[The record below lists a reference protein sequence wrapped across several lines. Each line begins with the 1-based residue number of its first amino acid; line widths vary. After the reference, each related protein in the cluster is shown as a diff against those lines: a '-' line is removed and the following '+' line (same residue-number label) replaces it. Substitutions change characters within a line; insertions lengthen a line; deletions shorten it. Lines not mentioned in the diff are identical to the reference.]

1 MALGADCGRGGGA
14 CVGDVPAPGIRDCGY
29 YRQLGA
35 LGGVGFG
42 GSSWSSALNDT
53 SGVNLDFNSQALNPS
68 NASYRGYS
76 FQLRCLSE

>member
-1 MALGADCGRGGGA
+1 M
-14 CVGDVPAPGIRDCGY
+14 
-29 YRQLGA
+29 
-35 LGGVGFG
+35 GGVGFG